1 MCACMRG
8 EAAICTHFPPPY
20 SSAWSLFAR
29 EGEGKILRRNHS
41 EEEEEDKKEKGE
53 TAQ

>member
-29 EGEGKILRRNHS
+29 EGKILRRNHS
-41 EEEEEDKKEKGE
+41 EEEEEEDKKEKGE